1 MRKVVWSLQCS
12 ALPAARKYCK
22 KCGAKTLFF
31 CSEQFRVNAQRKY
44 LDVWL
49 IYRCS
54 SCDTTWNATI
64 LTRVAP
70 QSLPPALLEGFHS
83 NDRRFV
89 TQFAMDVEFLRKNGA
104 EVSLPGW
111 SVVGEAFSPWE
122 AAEVRIQSEFSLPI
136 RVSTVVRSK
145 LGLSAQR
152 FSDLLAAGK
161 IKSVPE
167 QDLRKCRVK
176 NGIILIFSSYF
187 PQGDGEMGAVA
198 PSAACAL

>member
-1 MRKVVWSLQCS
+1 MRKVVWSLQCP
-12 ALPAARKYCK
+12 ALQAARKYCK

-54 SCDTTWNATI
+54 NCDTTWNATI

-70 QSLPPALLEGFHS
+70 QSLPPALLEGFYG
-83 NDRRFV
+83 NDRRLV
-89 TQFAMDVEFLRKNGA
+89 IQYAMDAAFLRKNGA

-111 SVVGEAFSPWE
+111 SVAGEEFSPGEAV
-122 AAEVRIQSEFSLPI
+122 EVSIQNEFSLPI
-136 RVSTVVRSK
+136 RVSAVVRSK

-152 FSDLLAAGK
+152 FSDLLAAGR
-161 IKSVPE
+161 IISVPE

-176 NGIILIFSSYF
+176 DGIVLIFH
-187 PQGDGEMGAVA
+187 
-198 PSAACAL
+198 